1 MVSSQPYGTHSDHNY
16 LITFIISFSDFLVNR
31 LKMCYNIFTQK
42 RRKRMY
48 QFHAF
53 LNRMKY
59 IRRWSLMRSVQEENI
74 MEHSWQVTTI
84 AHALALIANRIYG
97 KSARIETVLLY
108 AQYHETSE
116 VITGDLPTP
125 IKYFNPEILAAYKGL
140 EAVACEKLLTYLP
153 PELREDYRQ
162 AVLPDTDT
170 YEYRLVK
177 AADRLAAYLKC
188 LEELNAG
195 NAEFKKA
202 KASIEKDL
210 KNLDM
215 KEVDYFLKQIAPAY
229 SLTLDELD

>member
-1 MVSSQPYGTHSDHNY
+1 
-16 LITFIISFSDFLVNR
+16 
-31 LKMCYNIFTQK
+31 
-42 RRKRMY
+42 MY
-48 QFHAF
+48 KFHAF

-59 IRRWSLMRSVQEENI
+59 IKRWSLMRSVQEENI
-74 MEHSWQVTTI
+74 MEHSWQVTTL
-84 AHALALIANRIYG
+84 AHALALIANRVYG
-97 KSARIETVLLY
+97 KTVQTEAVLLY

-125 IKYFNPEILAAYKGL
+125 IKYFNPEILAAYKSL
-140 EAVACEKLLTYLP
+140 ETGACEKLLSHLP
-153 PELREDYRQ
+153 LELREDYRA
-162 AVLPDTDT
+162 AVLPDTTT

-202 KASIEKDL
+202 KTSIEKDL
-210 KNLDM
+210 KNLGM
-215 KEVDYFLKQIAPAY
+215 KEVDYFLKNIAPAY